1 MHQNPHFKRCTADI
15 SHFFPQYACCIA
27 KKRLILHR
35 KKKLETMLTTIRQQ
49 HQECERLQSLPYVS
63 RQSRYDVALLLQ
75 NPQIKLIT
83 GPRRAGKSIF
93 ALMMLKGK
101 RFAYLNFD
109 DPKLLS
115 KWDEDLVISAL
126 DSEYPSYEFLL
137 LDEVQNL
144 EGWDLWVS
152 KLYRR
157 GINLVITGSN
167 AKMLSSEMATVLTGR
182 YVEIE
187 MLPFGLS
194 ETLLY
199 NSIDAL
205 SPRAD
210 QEARTRVIYEE
221 YLRLG
226 GYPETLQARQMTAS
240 YLQTLFTS
248 IITKDVAQRHKVRK
262 VTELFNLAN
271 YLLSNFCNPF
281 TTLSLAE
288 DLGMGSE
295 NTVKKFCGYLH
306 EPYLFYYL
314 PRYNNKLKAM
324 MKAPKKVYV
333 VDNGFVLGAGFNL
346 SENLG
351 RLLENA
357 VFVELRRRGY
367 DEEKTLFYYRSRNDK
382 EVDFVT
388 RRGPHVDQL
397 IQVSY
402 NVSRGNTLKRELSS
416 LVECAE
422 ELRCDNLL
430 LITFDTE
437 DEIEYKGRTIQLLP
451 FKKWQCGV

>member
-1 MHQNPHFKRCTADI
+1 MI
-15 SHFFPQYACCIA
+15 
-27 KKRLILHR
+27 
-35 KKKLETMLTTIRQQ
+35 MLTTIQQ
-49 HQECERLQSLPYVS
+49 QRQECERLGSLLYVG
-63 RQSRYDVALLLQ
+63 RQTRHVISLLLQ

-93 ALMMLKGK
+93 ALMMLRGQK
-101 RFAYLNFD
+101 FAYLNFD

-115 KWDEDLVISAL
+115 LWDEDLVMSAL
-126 DSEYPSYEFLL
+126 DSVYPSYQFLL

-144 EGWDLWVS
+144 EGWDLWVA

-157 GINLVITGSN
+157 GINLIITGSN
-167 AKMLSSEMATVLTGR
+167 AKMLSSDMATVLTGR

-187 MLPFGLS
+187 MLPFSLS
-194 ETLLY
+194 ETLDF
-199 NSIDAL
+199 SGIDASNIL
-205 SPRAD
+205 PG
-210 QEARTRVIYEE
+210 QEAGARIVYEE

-240 YLQTLFTS
+240 YLQTLFTA
-248 IITKDVAQRHKVRK
+248 IITRDVAQRHKIRK

-281 TTLSLAE
+281 TTLSLSE

-314 PRYNNKLKAM
+314 PRYNNKLKVM
-324 MKAPKKVYV
+324 QKAPRKAYV
-333 VDNGFVLGAGFNL
+333 VDNGFVSGAGFNV

-351 RLLENA
+351 RLLENE
-357 VFVELRRRGY
+357 VFLELRRRGY
-367 DEEKTLFYYRSRNDK
+367 DEEKSLFYYRSRNDK

-388 RRGPHVDQL
+388 RRGPQVEQL
-397 IQVSY
+397 IQVCYDIS
-402 NVSRGNTLKRELSS
+402 SERILKRELSA
-416 LVECAE
+416 LVECAG
-422 ELRCDNLL
+422 ELHCDNLL
-430 LITFDTE
+430 LVTFDRE
-437 DEIEYKGRTIQLLP
+437 DMIKYKDYDIRVLP
-451 FKKWQCGV
+451 FDKWQGRP

>member
-1 MHQNPHFKRCTADI
+1 
-15 SHFFPQYACCIA
+15 
-27 KKRLILHR
+27 
-35 KKKLETMLTTIRQQ
+35 MLTTIKQQ
-49 HQECERLQSLPYVS
+49 CQECERLKSLPYVS
-63 RQSRYDVALLLQ
+63 RKSRYDISLLLQ

-93 ALMMLKGK
+93 ALMMLNGH

-115 KWDEDLVISAL
+115 LWNEDVVMSAL
-126 DSEYPSYEFLL
+126 DSVYPSYQFLL

-157 GINLVITGSN
+157 GINLIITGSN

-194 ETLLY
+194 ETLNY
-199 NSIDAL
+199 SGIDAGAIR
-205 SPRAD
+205 PEQQAN
-210 QEARTRVIYEE
+210 ARIVYEE

-226 GYPETLQARQMTAS
+226 GFPETLQARQMTS
-240 YLQTLFTS
+240 NYLQTLFTA
-248 IITKDVAQRHKVRK
+248 IISKDVAQRHKIRK

-281 TTLSLAE
+281 TTLSLSE
-288 DLGMGSE
+288 DLGMNSE
-295 NTVKKFCGYLH
+295 NTVKKFCEYLH

-314 PRYNNKLKAM
+314 PRYNNKLKVM
-324 MKAPKKVYV
+324 MKAPRKVYV

-346 SENLG
+346 SENVG
-351 RLLENA
+351 RLLEND
-357 VFVELRRRGY
+357 VFIELRRRGY
-367 DEEKTLFYYRSRNDK
+367 NEDTSLFYYRSRNDK
-382 EVDFVT
+382 EVDFIT
-388 RRGPHVDQL
+388 RKGSQVEQL

-402 NVSRGNTLKRELSS
+402 NISNERTLKRELSA

-422 ELRCDNLL
+422 ELHCDNLL
-430 LITFDTE
+430 LITFDNE
-437 DEIEYKGRTIQLLP
+437 NVVKYDGREIQILP
-451 FKKWQCGV
+451 FNKWQIMKTNG

>member
-1 MHQNPHFKRCTADI
+1 
-15 SHFFPQYACCIA
+15 
-27 KKRLILHR
+27 
-35 KKKLETMLTTIRQQ
+35 MLTTIQQ
-49 HQECERLQSLPYVS
+49 QRQECEQLLSQQYIS
-63 RQSRYDVALLLQ
+63 RESRYDIPLLLQ

-93 ALMMLKGK
+93 ALMMLSG
-101 RFAYLNFD
+101 RSFAYLNFD

-115 KWDEDLVISAL
+115 LWNEDLVMSAL
-126 DSEYPSYEFLL
+126 DRVYPSYQYLL

-144 EGWDLWVS
+144 EGWDLWVA

-157 GINLVITGSN
+157 GVNLIITGSN

-194 ETLLY
+194 ETLCY
-199 NSIDAL
+199 SGISAQDIR
-205 SPRAD
+205 PE
-210 QEARTRVIYEE
+210 QEAKARIIYEE

-226 GYPETLQARQMTAS
+226 GYPETLQARQLTRS

-248 IITKDVAQRHKVRK
+248 IITKDVAQRHKIRK
-262 VTELFNLAN
+262 VTELFNLAH

-281 TTLSLAE
+281 TTLSLCE
-288 DLGMGSE
+288 DLGMNSE

-314 PRYNNKLKAM
+314 PRYNSKLKVM
-324 MKAPKKVYV
+324 LKAPKKVYV

-351 RLLENA
+351 RLLENE
-357 VFVELRRRGY
+357 VFMELRRRGY
-367 DEEKTLFYYRSRNDK
+367 DEERSLFYYRSRNDK
-382 EVDFVT
+382 EVDFVI
-388 RRGPHVDQL
+388 RKGVHVEQL

-402 NVSRGNTLKRELSS
+402 DISNVRTLKRELSA

-422 ELRCDNLL
+422 ELHCDNLL
-430 LITFDTE
+430 LITFDSE
-437 DEIEYKGRTIQLLP
+437 DTIVYNGKTIHVRP
-451 FKKWQCGV
+451 FNKW

>member
-1 MHQNPHFKRCTADI
+1 
-15 SHFFPQYACCIA
+15 
-27 KKRLILHR
+27 
-35 KKKLETMLTTIRQQ
+35 MLTTIQQ
-49 HQECERLQSLPYVS
+49 QRQECERLQSLPYTS
-63 RQSRYDVALLLQ
+63 RQSRYDTSILLQ

-93 ALMMLKGK
+93 ALMMLRG
-101 RFAYLNFD
+101 RNMAYLNFD
-109 DPKLLS
+109 DSKLLS
-115 KWDEDLVISAL
+115 QWNEDLVMSAL
-126 DSEYPSYEFLL
+126 DSVYPGYQFLL

-144 EGWDLWVS
+144 GGWDLWVS

-194 ETLLY
+194 ETLHY
-199 NSIDAL
+199 CGIDANAIL
-205 SPRAD
+205 PD
-210 QEARTRVIYEE
+210 QEATARIVYEE

-226 GYPETLQARQMTAS
+226 GYPETLQARQMTSS

-281 TTLSLAE
+281 TALSLCQ
-288 DLGMGSE
+288 DLGMSSE
-295 NTVKKFCGYLH
+295 NTVKKFCSYLH

-314 PRYNNKLKAM
+314 PRYNNKLKIM
-324 MKAPKKVYV
+324 QKAPRKVYV
-333 VDNGFVLGAGFNL
+333 VDNGFVMGAGFNL

-351 RLLENA
+351 RLLENE
-357 VFVELRRRGY
+357 VFLELRRRGY
-367 DEEKTLFYYRSRNDK
+367 DEEKSLFYYRSRNDK

-388 RRGPHVDQL
+388 RQGTHVEQL

-402 NVSRGNTLKRELSS
+402 NIGNERTLKREVSA
-416 LVECAE
+416 LVESAG
-422 ELRCDNLL
+422 ELHCDNLL

-437 DEIEYKGRTIQLLP
+437 DVIKHKNHVIHVMP
-451 FKKWQCGV
+451 FNKWQLPTT

>member
-1 MHQNPHFKRCTADI
+1 
-15 SHFFPQYACCIA
+15 
-27 KKRLILHR
+27 
-35 KKKLETMLTTIRQQ
+35 MLTTVQQ
-49 HQECERLQSLPYVS
+49 QRQECERLQAQAYVC
-63 RQSRYDVALLLQ
+63 RQSRFDVSLLLQ

-83 GPRRAGKSIF
+83 GPRRAGKSIY
-93 ALMMLKGK
+93 ALQMLRGQN
-101 RFAYLNFD
+101 FAYLNFD
-109 DPKLLS
+109 DSKLLNL
-115 KWDEDLVISAL
+115 WNEDLVMSAL
-126 DSEYPSYEFLL
+126 DRVYPDYQYLL

-144 EGWDLWVS
+144 EGWDLWVA

-187 MLPFGLS
+187 MQPFGLS
-194 ETLLY
+194 ETLLFSGI
-199 NSIDAL
+199 NARDIRLA
-205 SPRAD
+205 
-210 QEARTRVIYEE
+210 QEANARIIYEE
-221 YLRLG
+221 YLRFG
-226 GYPETLQARQMTAS
+226 GFPETLQARQMTGA

-248 IITKDVAQRHKVRK
+248 IITKDVAQRHKIRK

-281 TTLSLAE
+281 TTLSLSE
-288 DLGMGSE
+288 DLGMSSE

-314 PRYNNKLKAM
+314 PRYNNKLKLM
-324 MKAPKKVYV
+324 QKAPRKVYV

-351 RLLENA
+351 RLLENEI
-357 VFVELRRRGY
+357 FMELRRRGY
-367 DEEKTLFYYRSRNDK
+367 DEEKSLFYYRSRNDK

-388 RRGPHVDQL
+388 RRGPHVEQL

-402 NVSRGNTLKRELSS
+402 DISSGRTLKREISALI
-416 LVECAE
+416 ECAG
-422 ELRCDNLL
+422 ELHCDNLL

-437 DEIEYKGRTIQLLP
+437 DIIEHQGYIIRVVP
-451 FKKWQCGV
+451 FNKWQATIANHEE

>member
-1 MHQNPHFKRCTADI
+1 
-15 SHFFPQYACCIA
+15 
-27 KKRLILHR
+27 
-35 KKKLETMLTTIRQQ
+35 MLTTVQQ
-49 HQECERLQSLPYVS
+49 QRQECERLQAQAYVS
-63 RQSRYDVALLLQ
+63 RQSRFDVSLLLQ

-83 GPRRAGKSIF
+83 GPRRAGKSIY
-93 ALMMLKGK
+93 ALQMLKGQN
-101 RFAYLNFD
+101 FAYLNFD
-109 DPKLLS
+109 DSKLLNL
-115 KWDEDLVISAL
+115 WNEDLVMPAL
-126 DSEYPSYEFLL
+126 DSVYPDYQYLL

-144 EGWDLWVS
+144 EGWDLWVA

-187 MLPFGLS
+187 MQPFGLS
-194 ETLLY
+194 ETLLFSGI
-199 NSIDAL
+199 NAQDIRPEQKAN
-205 SPRAD
+205 
-210 QEARTRVIYEE
+210 ARIIYEE

-226 GYPETLQARQMTAS
+226 GFPETLQARQMTGA

-248 IITKDVAQRHKVRK
+248 IITKDVAQRHKIRK

-281 TTLSLAE
+281 TTLSLSE
-288 DLGMGSE
+288 DLGMNSE

-314 PRYNNKLKAM
+314 PRYNNKLKVM
-324 MKAPKKVYV
+324 QKAPRKVYV

-351 RLLENA
+351 RLLENEI
-357 VFVELRRRGY
+357 FMELRRRGY
-367 DEEKTLFYYRSRNDK
+367 DEEKSLFYYRSRNDK

-388 RRGPHVDQL
+388 RRGTHVEQL

-402 NVSRGNTLKRELSS
+402 DISNERTLKRELSA
-416 LVECAE
+416 LIECAG
-422 ELRCDNLL
+422 ELHCDNLL
-430 LITFDTE
+430 LLTFDTE
-437 DEIEYKGRTIQLLP
+437 DIIQHNEYTIRVVP
-451 FKKWQCGV
+451 FNKWQATTTNP

>member
-1 MHQNPHFKRCTADI
+1 
-15 SHFFPQYACCIA
+15 
-27 KKRLILHR
+27 
-35 KKKLETMLTTIRQQ
+35 MLTTIQQ
-49 HQECERLQSLPYVS
+49 QRHECERLQALPYVS
-63 RQSRYDVALLLQ
+63 RQCRFDIPILLQ
-75 NPQIKLIT
+75 TPQIKLIT
-83 GPRRAGKSIF
+83 GPRRAGKSIL
-93 ALMMLKGK
+93 ALMMLRGQN
-101 RFAYLNFD
+101 FAYLNFD
-109 DPKLLS
+109 DPKLLTL
-115 KWDEDLVISAL
+115 WNEDLVMSAL
-126 DSEYPSYEFLL
+126 NSVYPEYQFLL

-144 EGWDLWVS
+144 DGWDLWVS

-157 GINLVITGSN
+157 GINLIITGSN

-187 MLPFGLS
+187 MQPFGLS
-194 ETLLY
+194 ETLSFSGI
-199 NSIDAL
+199 NSSDIR
-205 SPRAD
+205 PE
-210 QEARTRVIYEE
+210 QEAKARIIYEE

-226 GYPETLQARQMTAS
+226 GFPETLQARQMTGA

-248 IITKDVAQRHKVRK
+248 IITKDVAQRYKIRK

-281 TTLSLAE
+281 TTLSLSE
-288 DLGMGSE
+288 DLGMSSE

-314 PRYNNKLKAM
+314 PRYNNKLKVM
-324 MKAPKKVYV
+324 QKAPRKVYI
-333 VDNGFVLGAGFNL
+333 VDNGFVLGEGFNM

-351 RLLENA
+351 RLLENE

-367 DEEKTLFYYRSRNDK
+367 DEEKSLFYYRSRNDK

-388 RRGPHVDQL
+388 RQGPHVEQL

-402 NVSRGNTLKRELSS
+402 NISNERTLKRELSA
-416 LVECAE
+416 LVECAG
-422 ELRCDNLL
+422 ELHCDNLL

-437 DEIEYKGRTIQLLP
+437 NTIQHNGHTIQVIP
-451 FKKWQCGV
+451 FNRWQASAM

>member
-1 MHQNPHFKRCTADI
+1 
-15 SHFFPQYACCIA
+15 
-27 KKRLILHR
+27 
-35 KKKLETMLTTIRQQ
+35 MLTTVQQ
-49 HQECERLQSLPYVS
+49 QRQECERLQAQAYVS
-63 RQSRYDVALLLQ
+63 RQSRFDVSLLLQ

-83 GPRRAGKSIF
+83 GPRRAGKSIY
-93 ALMMLKGK
+93 ALQMLRGQN
-101 RFAYLNFD
+101 FAYLNFD
-109 DPKLLS
+109 DPKLLNL
-115 KWDEDLVISAL
+115 WNEDLVMSAL
-126 DSEYPSYEFLL
+126 DSVYSDYQYLL

-144 EGWDLWVS
+144 EGWDLWVA

-187 MLPFGLS
+187 MQPFGLS
-194 ETLLY
+194 ETLLFSGI
-199 NSIDAL
+199 NARDIR
-205 SPRAD
+205 PD
-210 QEARTRVIYEE
+210 QKANARIIYEE

-226 GYPETLQARQMTAS
+226 GFPETLQARQMTGA

-248 IITKDVAQRHKVRK
+248 IITKDVAQRHKIRK

-281 TTLSLAE
+281 TTLSLSE
-288 DLGMGSE
+288 DLGMNSE

-314 PRYNNKLKAM
+314 PRYNNKLKVM
-324 MKAPKKVYV
+324 QKAPRKVYV

-351 RLLENA
+351 RLLENEI
-357 VFVELRRRGY
+357 FMELRRRGY
-367 DEEKTLFYYRSRNDK
+367 DEEKSLFYYRSRNDK

-388 RRGPHVDQL
+388 RRGTHVEQL

-402 NVSRGNTLKRELSS
+402 DISNERTLKRELSA
-416 LVECAE
+416 LIECAG
-422 ELRCDNLL
+422 ELHCDNLL
-430 LITFDTE
+430 LLTFDTE
-437 DEIEYKGRTIQLLP
+437 DIIQHNGYTIRIVP
-451 FKKWQCGV
+451 FNKWQATTTNP

>member
-1 MHQNPHFKRCTADI
+1 
-15 SHFFPQYACCIA
+15 
-27 KKRLILHR
+27 
-35 KKKLETMLTTIRQQ
+35 MLRTIQQQRQ
-49 HQECERLQSLPYVS
+49 ERERLQSLPYTN
-63 RQSRYDVALLLQ
+63 RQSRYDSSLLLQ

-93 ALMMLKGK
+93 ALMMLRG
-101 RFAYLNFD
+101 RNFAYLNFD
-109 DPKLLS
+109 DHKLLAL
-115 KWDEDLVISAL
+115 WNEDLVMSAL
-126 DSEYPSYEFLL
+126 DSVYPGYRFLL

-144 EGWDLWVS
+144 DGWDLWVS

-167 AKMLSSEMATVLTGR
+167 AKMLGSEMATVLTGR

-194 ETLLY
+194 ETLRY
-199 NSIDAL
+199 SGIDANAIR
-205 SPRAD
+205 PE
-210 QEARTRVIYEE
+210 QEANARIVYEE

-226 GYPETLQARQMTAS
+226 GYPETLQARQMTGS

-248 IITKDVAQRHKVRK
+248 IITKDVAQRHRIRK

-281 TTLSLAE
+281 TTLSLCE
-288 DLGMGSE
+288 DLGMSSE
-295 NTVKKFCGYLH
+295 NTIKKFCGYLH

-314 PRYNNKLKAM
+314 PRYNNKLKVM
-324 MKAPKKVYV
+324 MKAPRKVYV

-351 RLLENA
+351 RLLEND
-357 VFVELRRRGY
+357 VFLELRRRGH
-367 DEEKTLFYYRSRNDK
+367 DEEKSLFYYRSRNDK

-388 RRGPHVDQL
+388 HRGTHVEQL

-402 NVSRGNTLKRELSS
+402 DIRNERTRKRELSA
-416 LVECAE
+416 LVECAC
-422 ELRCDNLL
+422 ELHCDNLL
-430 LITFDTE
+430 VITFDTE
-437 DEIEYKGRTIQLLP
+437 DTILHNSQVIHVVP
-451 FKKWQCGV
+451 FNKWQASTM

>member
-1 MHQNPHFKRCTADI
+1 
-15 SHFFPQYACCIA
+15 
-27 KKRLILHR
+27 
-35 KKKLETMLTTIRQQ
+35 MLTTVQQ
-49 HQECERLQSLPYVS
+49 QRQECERLLSLPYIS
-63 RQSRYDVALLLQ
+63 RQSRYDISLLLR

-93 ALMMLKGK
+93 ALMMLKGFQ
-101 RFAYLNFD
+101 FAYLNFD

-115 KWDEDLVISAL
+115 LWNEDLVMSAI
-126 DSEYPSYEFLL
+126 DSVYPSYQYLL

-144 EGWDLWVS
+144 DGWDLWVA

-157 GINLVITGSN
+157 GINLIITGSN

-194 ETLLY
+194 EVLLY
-199 NSIDAL
+199 SGIDTNDSLSENSAN
-205 SPRAD
+205 
-210 QEARTRVIYEE
+210 ARIIYEE

-226 GYPETLQARQMTAS
+226 GYPETLQARQMTSS
-240 YLQTLFTS
+240 YLQTLFTA
-248 IITKDVAQRHKVRK
+248 IITKDVAQRHKIRK

-271 YLLSNFCNPF
+271 FLLSNFCNPF
-281 TTLSLAE
+281 TTLSLCE
-288 DLGMGSE
+288 DLGMSSE
-295 NTVKKFCGYLH
+295 NTIKKFCGYLH

-314 PRYNNKLKAM
+314 PRYNNKLKVM
-324 MKAPKKVYV
+324 MKAPRKVYV

-351 RLLENA
+351 RLLENE
-357 VFVELRRRGY
+357 VFIELRRRGY
-367 DEEKTLFYYRSRNDK
+367 DEEKSLFYYRSRNDK

-388 RRGPHVDQL
+388 RKASQVEQL

-402 NVSRGNTLKRELSS
+402 NINSERALNRELSA
-416 LVECAE
+416 LVECAN
-422 ELRCDNLL
+422 ELHCDNLL
-430 LITFDTE
+430 LITFDSE
-437 DEIEYKGRTIQLLP
+437 KTIQHNGHTVHVSP
-451 FKKWQCGV
+451 FNKWQKGSCNT

>member
-1 MHQNPHFKRCTADI
+1 
-15 SHFFPQYACCIA
+15 
-27 KKRLILHR
+27 
-35 KKKLETMLTTIRQQ
+35 MLTTIKQQ
-49 HQECERLQSLPYVS
+49 SQECKQLLSLPYIS
-63 RQSRYDVALLLQ
+63 RQSRYDIPLLLQ

-83 GPRRAGKSIF
+83 GPRRSGKSIF
-93 ALMMLKGK
+93 ALMML
-101 RFAYLNFD
+101 RDHSFAYLNFD
-109 DPKLLS
+109 DPKILS
-115 KWDEDLVISAL
+115 LWNEDLVMSAL
-126 DSEYPSYEFLL
+126 DSVYPSYQYLL

-144 EGWDLWVS
+144 DGWDLWVA

-157 GINLVITGSN
+157 GVNLIITGSN

-194 ETLLY
+194 ETLCY
-199 NSIDAL
+199 SGITAQDIQ
-205 SPRAD
+205 PE
-210 QEARTRVIYEE
+210 QEAKARIIYEE
-221 YLRLG
+221 YLRMG
-226 GYPETLQARQMTAS
+226 GYPETLQARQMTGS

-248 IITKDVAQRHKVRK
+248 IITKDVAQRHRIRK

-281 TTLSLAE
+281 TTLSLSE
-288 DLGMGSE
+288 DLGMSSE

-314 PRYNNKLKAM
+314 PRYNNKLKVM
-324 MKAPKKVYV
+324 MKAPRKVYV

-351 RLLENA
+351 RLLENE
-357 VFVELRRRGY
+357 VFLELRRRGY
-367 DEEKTLFYYRSRNDK
+367 DEEKSLFYYRSRNDK

-388 RRGPHVDQL
+388 RKGVQVEQL

-402 NVSRGNTLKRELSS
+402 DTSNERTLKRELSA

-422 ELRCDNLL
+422 ELHCDNLL
-430 LITFDTE
+430 LITFDKE
-437 DEIEYKGRTIQLLP
+437 DTVVYNGRTIQIRA
-451 FKKWQCGV
+451 FNKWQEKSY

>member
-1 MHQNPHFKRCTADI
+1 
-15 SHFFPQYACCIA
+15 
-27 KKRLILHR
+27 
-35 KKKLETMLTTIRQQ
+35 MLTTIQQ
-49 HQECERLQSLPYVS
+49 QRRECERLQSLPYVS
-63 RQSRYDVALLLQ
+63 RQSRHDIPILLQ

-83 GPRRAGKSIF
+83 GPRRAGKSVF

-109 DPKLLS
+109 DSKLLS
-115 KWDEDLVISAL
+115 LWNEDLAMSAL
-126 DSEYPSYEFLL
+126 DSVYPSYQYLL

-144 EGWDLWVS
+144 DGWDLWVA

-157 GINLVITGSN
+157 GINLIITGSN

-187 MLPFGLS
+187 MQPFGLS
-194 ETLLY
+194 EILLY
-199 NSIDAL
+199 SGINCNDIH
-205 SPRAD
+205 PE
-210 QEARTRVIYEE
+210 QEANAQIIYEE

-226 GYPETLQARQMTAS
+226 GFPETLQARQMTEA

-248 IITKDVAQRHKVRK
+248 IITKDVAQRHKIRK
-262 VTELFNLAN
+262 VTELFDLAN

-281 TTLSLAE
+281 TTLLLSE
-288 DLGMGSE
+288 NLGMSSE
-295 NTVKKFCGYLH
+295 NTIKKFCGYLH

-314 PRYNNKLKAM
+314 PRYNNKLKVM
-324 MKAPKKVYV
+324 MKAPRKVYV

-351 RLLENA
+351 RLLENE
-357 VFVELRRRGY
+357 VFMELRHRGY
-367 DEEKTLFYYRSRNDK
+367 DEEKSLFYYRSRNDK

-388 RRGPHVDQL
+388 RKGPLVEQL

-402 NVSRGNTLKRELSS
+402 DISSERTLKRELSA
-416 LVECAE
+416 LTECAS
-422 ELRCDNLL
+422 ELHCGNII

-437 DEIEYKGRTIQLLP
+437 DTIQYNGYTIQVLP
-451 FKKWQCGV
+451 FIKWQASTM

>member
-1 MHQNPHFKRCTADI
+1 
-15 SHFFPQYACCIA
+15 
-27 KKRLILHR
+27 
-35 KKKLETMLTTIRQQ
+35 MLTTIKQQ
-49 HQECERLQSLPYVS
+49 RQECEQLLSMRYIN
-63 RQSRYDVALLLQ
+63 RQPRYDIPLMLQ
-75 NPQIKLIT
+75 NSQIKLIT

-93 ALMMLKGK
+93 ALMML
-101 RFAYLNFD
+101 RDYSFAYLNFD
-109 DPKLLS
+109 DHKLLS
-115 KWDEDLVISAL
+115 LWNEDLVMSAL
-126 DSEYPSYEFLL
+126 DSVYPSYQYLL

-144 EGWDLWVS
+144 EGWDLWVA

-157 GINLVITGSN
+157 GINLIITGSN

-194 ETLLY
+194 ETLSY
-199 NSIDAL
+199 FGITAQDIQSE
-205 SPRAD
+205 
-210 QEARTRVIYEE
+210 QESKARIIYEE

-226 GYPETLQARQMTAS
+226 GYPETLQARQMTKS

-248 IITKDVAQRHKVRK
+248 IITKDVAQRHKIRK

-271 YLLSNFCNPF
+271 YLLANFCNPF
-281 TTLSLAE
+281 TTLSLSE
-288 DLGMGSE
+288 DLGMSSE

-324 MKAPKKVYV
+324 LKAPRKVYV
-333 VDNGFVLGAGFNL
+333 VDNGFVLSAGFNL

-351 RLLENA
+351 RLLENE
-357 VFVELRRRGY
+357 VFLELRRRGY

-388 RRGPHVDQL
+388 RTGVHVEQL

-402 NVSRGNTLKRELSS
+402 DISNERTLKRELSA
-416 LVECAE
+416 LVECSE
-422 ELRCDNLL
+422 ELHCDNLL

-437 DEIEYKGRTIQLLP
+437 DTIEHKGKSIQVRA
-451 FKKWQCGV
+451 FNKW

>member
-1 MHQNPHFKRCTADI
+1 
-15 SHFFPQYACCIA
+15 
-27 KKRLILHR
+27 
-35 KKKLETMLTTIRQQ
+35 MLTTIKQQ
-49 HQECERLQSLPYVS
+49 RQECEQLLSLPYIR
-63 RQSRYDVALLLQ
+63 RQSRYDIPLLLQ

-93 ALMMLKGK
+93 ALMMLRGHS
-101 RFAYLNFD
+101 FAYLNFD

-115 KWDEDLVISAL
+115 LWNEDLVMSAL
-126 DSEYPSYEFLL
+126 DSVYPSYQYLL

-144 EGWDLWVS
+144 EGWDLWVA

-157 GINLVITGSN
+157 GVNLIITGSN

-194 ETLLY
+194 ETLSY
-199 NSIDAL
+199 SGISAQDIQ
-205 SPRAD
+205 PE
-210 QEARTRVIYEE
+210 QEAKARIIYEE

-226 GYPETLQARQMTAS
+226 GYPETLQARQMTGN

-248 IITKDVAQRHKVRK
+248 IITKDVAQRHRIRK

-281 TTLSLAE
+281 TTLSLSE
-288 DLGMGSE
+288 DLGMNSE

-314 PRYNNKLKAM
+314 PRYNNKLKVM
-324 MKAPKKVYV
+324 LKAPRKVYV

-351 RLLENA
+351 RLLEND
-357 VFVELRRRGY
+357 VFLELRRRGY
-367 DEEKTLFYYRSRNDK
+367 DEEKSLFYYRSRNDK

-388 RRGPHVDQL
+388 RKGTHVEQL

-402 NVSRGNTLKRELSS
+402 DISNERTLKRELSA

-422 ELRCDNLL
+422 ELHCDNLL
-430 LITFDTE
+430 LITFDKE
-437 DEIEYKGRTIQLLP
+437 DTIVYKGNTIQVRA
-451 FKKWQCGV
+451 FNKWQEDS

>member
-1 MHQNPHFKRCTADI
+1 MF
-15 SHFFPQYACCIA
+15 
-27 KKRLILHR
+27 
-35 KKKLETMLTTIRQQ
+35 TTIQQ
-49 HQECERLQSLPYVS
+49 QRQECERLQSLPYVS
-63 RQSRYDVALLLQ
+63 RQSRHDIPLLLQ
-75 NPQIKLIT
+75 TQQIKLIT

-93 ALMMLKGK
+93 ALMMLRGQK
-101 RFAYLNFD
+101 FAYLNFD

-115 KWDEDLVISAL
+115 LWNEDLVMSAL
-126 DSEYPSYEFLL
+126 DSVYPEYQFLL

-144 EGWDLWVS
+144 EGWDLWVA

-187 MLPFGLS
+187 MQPFGLS
-194 ETLLY
+194 ETLRY
-199 NSIDAL
+199 SDIEANAIR
-205 SPRAD
+205 PE
-210 QEARTRVIYEE
+210 QEANARIIYEE

-226 GYPETLQARQMTAS
+226 GFPETLQARQMTGT

-248 IITKDVAQRHKVRK
+248 IITKDVAQRHKIRK

-281 TTLSLAE
+281 TTLSLSE
-288 DLGMGSE
+288 DLGMSSE

-324 MKAPKKVYV
+324 QKAPRKVYV
-333 VDNGFVLGAGFNL
+333 VDNGFILGAGFNL

-351 RLLENA
+351 RLLENE
-357 VFVELRRRGY
+357 VFMELRRRGY

-388 RRGPHVDQL
+388 RKGSRVEQL

-402 NVSRGNTLKRELSS
+402 DISNERTLKRELSA
-416 LVECAE
+416 LVECAG
-422 ELRCDNLL
+422 ELKCDNLML
-430 LITFDTE
+430 LTFDKE
-437 DEIEYKGRTIQLLP
+437 DTIQYNGHTIQVLP
-451 FKKWQCGV
+451 FNKWQAKT

>member
-1 MHQNPHFKRCTADI
+1 
-15 SHFFPQYACCIA
+15 
-27 KKRLILHR
+27 
-35 KKKLETMLTTIRQQ
+35 MLTTIQQ
-49 HQECERLQSLPYVS
+49 QRQECERLQSLPYVS
-63 RQSRYDVALLLQ
+63 RHSRFDISLLLQ

-83 GPRRAGKSIF
+83 GPRRAGKSIY
-93 ALMMLKGK
+93 ALMMLRGQT
-101 RFAYLNFD
+101 FAYLNFD
-109 DPKLLS
+109 DPKLLTR
-115 KWDEDLVISAL
+115 WNEDLVMSAL
-126 DSEYPSYEFLL
+126 DSIYPGYKYLL

-144 EGWDLWVS
+144 DGWDLWVA

-157 GINLVITGSN
+157 GINLIITGSN

-187 MLPFGLS
+187 MQPFGLS

-199 NSIDAL
+199 SGINAHDIR
-205 SPRAD
+205 PE
-210 QEARTRVIYEE
+210 QEANARIIYEE

-226 GYPETLQARQMTAS
+226 GFPETLQARQMTGA

-248 IITKDVAQRHKVRK
+248 IITKDVAQRHKIRK

-281 TTLSLAE
+281 TTLSLSE
-288 DLGMGSE
+288 DLGMSSE

-314 PRYNNKLKAM
+314 PRYNNKLKVM
-324 MKAPKKVYV
+324 QKAQRKVYV
-333 VDNGFVLGAGFNL
+333 VDNGFVIGAGFNL

-351 RLLENA
+351 RLLENE
-357 VFVELRRRGY
+357 VFMELRRRGY
-367 DEEKTLFYYRSRNDK
+367 DEEKSLFYYRSRNDK

-388 RRGPHVDQL
+388 RRGPHVEQL

-402 NVSRGNTLKRELSS
+402 NINNERTLKREVSA
-416 LVECAE
+416 LVECAG
-422 ELRCDNLL
+422 ELHCDNLL
-430 LITFDTE
+430 LLTFDAE
-437 DEIEYKGRTIQLLP
+437 DIIQHNGHTIQVLP
-451 FKKWQCGV
+451 FNKWQASSIE

>member
-1 MHQNPHFKRCTADI
+1 
-15 SHFFPQYACCIA
+15 
-27 KKRLILHR
+27 
-35 KKKLETMLTTIRQQ
+35 MLTTIQQ
-49 HQECERLQSLPYVS
+49 QRQECERLQALPYIN
-63 RQSRYDVALLLQ
+63 RETRYDIPLLLQ
-75 NPQIKLIT
+75 NKQIKLIT

-93 ALMMLKGK
+93 ALMMLRGQ

-109 DPKLLS
+109 DSKLLTL
-115 KWDEDLVISAL
+115 WNEDVVMSAL
-126 DSEYPSYEFLL
+126 ESVYPGYQFLM

-144 EGWDLWVS
+144 DGWDLWVA

-157 GINLVITGSN
+157 GINLIITGSN

-194 ETLLY
+194 EVY
-199 NSIDAL
+199 SYSGIDASRL
-205 SPRAD
+205 STEHAPH
-210 QEARTRVIYEE
+210 TRIVYEE

-226 GYPETLQARQMTAS
+226 GYPETLQARPMTTS
-240 YLQTLFTS
+240 YLQTLFTA
-248 IITKDVAQRHKVRK
+248 IITKDVAQRYRIRK

-281 TTLSLAE
+281 TTLSLCE
-288 DLGMGSE
+288 DLGMNSE

-306 EPYLFYYL
+306 DPYLFYYL
-314 PRYNNKLKAM
+314 PRYNNKLKIM
-324 MKAPKKVYV
+324 QKSPRKVYV

-346 SENLG
+346 SENRG
-351 RLLENA
+351 RLLENE
-357 VFVELRRRGY
+357 VFIELRRRGY

-388 RRGPHVDQL
+388 RIGSQVQQL

-402 NVSRGNTLKRELSS
+402 DISNSRTLKREVSALI
-416 LVECAE
+416 ECAE
-422 ELRCDNLL
+422 ELHCENM
-430 LITFDTE
+430 LILTFDTE
-437 DEIEYKGRTIQLLP
+437 TTIEHDGHVIEVMP
-451 FKKWQCGV
+451 FSRFVAKR

>member
-1 MHQNPHFKRCTADI
+1 
-15 SHFFPQYACCIA
+15 
-27 KKRLILHR
+27 
-35 KKKLETMLTTIRQQ
+35 MLTTIKQQ
-49 HQECERLQSLPYVS
+49 RQECERLLSLPYVS
-63 RQSRYDVALLLQ
+63 RQSRYDIPLLLQ

-93 ALMMLKGK
+93 ALMMLRGQS
-101 RFAYLNFD
+101 FAYLNFD
-109 DPKLLS
+109 DSKLLS
-115 KWDEDLVISAL
+115 LWDEDLVMSAL
-126 DSEYPSYEFLL
+126 DSVYPSYQYLL

-144 EGWDLWVS
+144 QDWDLWVA

-157 GINLVITGSN
+157 GINLIITGSN

-194 ETLLY
+194 E
-199 NSIDAL
+199 AL
-205 SPRAD
+205 SYSGIKAQDISPE
-210 QEARTRVIYEE
+210 QEATARIIYEE

-226 GYPETLQARQMTAS
+226 GYPETLQARQMTES

-248 IITKDVAQRHKVRK
+248 IITKDVAQRHKIRK

-281 TTLSLAE
+281 TTLSLSE
-288 DLGMGSE
+288 DLGMNSE

-314 PRYNNKLKAM
+314 PRYNNKLKVM
-324 MKAPKKVYV
+324 MKAPRKVYV

-346 SENLG
+346 SENRG
-351 RLLENA
+351 RLLENE
-357 VFVELRRRGY
+357 VFMELRRRGY
-367 DEEKTLFYYRSRNDK
+367 NEEKSLFYYRSRNDK

-388 RRGPHVDQL
+388 RNGVHVEQL

-402 NVSRGNTLKRELSS
+402 DISNERTLKRELSA

-422 ELRCDNLL
+422 ELHCDNLL
-430 LITFDTE
+430 LLTFDAE
-437 DEIEYKGRTIQLLP
+437 DTIVYNGKTIQVRA
-451 FKKWQCGV
+451 FNRWQA